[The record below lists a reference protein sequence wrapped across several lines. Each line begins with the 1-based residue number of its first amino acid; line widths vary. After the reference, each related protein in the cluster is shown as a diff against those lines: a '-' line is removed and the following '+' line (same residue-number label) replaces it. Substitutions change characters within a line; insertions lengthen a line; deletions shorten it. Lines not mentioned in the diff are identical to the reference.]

1 MRPICF
7 YLFFMLFYSRMKKRV
22 YVVHGWSG
30 KPDGGWRAW
39 FKKELEARG
48 HEVHL
53 LAMPEPDTP
62 RIETWVPFLMSEI
75 KYFDE
80 HTVLVGHSMGCQAIM
95 RFLEKIPEGMRVGKV
110 ILVAWFTERVT
121 GMDTAEEVIIMR
133 PWIETPIDFLKVKR
147 SAREIVAFFSDND
160 RYIPLENEKAMKE
173 KLGARTIIEHAR
185 GHYGDKNSVTEV
197 PTILDAVI
205 RD

>member
-1 MRPICF
+1 MDMCPICF

-62 RIETWVPFLMSEI
+62 RIETWVQFLMLILELKILGVVNEI
-75 KYFDE
+75 LNRY
-80 HTVLVGHSMGCQAIM
+80 VSM
-95 RFLEKIPEGMRVGKV
+95 
-110 ILVAWFTERVT
+110 
-121 GMDTAEEVIIMR
+121 
-133 PWIETPIDFLKVKR
+133 
-147 SAREIVAFFSDND
+147 
-160 RYIPLENEKAMKE
+160 
-173 KLGARTIIEHAR
+173 
-185 GHYGDKNSVTEV
+185 
-197 PTILDAVI
+197 AV
-205 RD
+205 